1 MAEDK
6 CDQGCQLIIH
16 NSRRRDKW
24 AACTLPI
31 NHSLSPVA
39 ASSLKKESLLS
50 SYFFKKI
57 YLFIYLGCTGSSFW
71 HSRSLVAV
79 SVLLV
84 AACGT

>member
-31 NHSLSPVA
+31 NHSLSPGA
-39 ASSLKKESLLS
+39 ASSLKKENLLS
-50 SYFFKKI
+50 SYFF
-57 YLFIYLGCTGSSFW
+57 
-71 HSRSLVAV
+71 
-79 SVLLV
+79 
-84 AACGT
+84 

>member
-31 NHSLSPVA
+31 NHSLSPGA

-50 SYFFKKI
+50 SYFFKKNI
-57 YLFIYLGCTGSSFW
+57 FIYLSW
-71 HSRSLVAV
+71 LHWVLVLALKIF
-79 SVLLV
+79 S
-84 AACGT
+84 CSK